1 MGDWT
6 IEVTQTTTYGTD
18 PVWDAVVITVGCTIS
33 TITPDAAP
41 TTGLTYVLYDSP
53 LLIDLQTY
61 AYTQTPPCDYT
72 VNNSY
77 SWTIASDA

>member
-6 IEVTQTTTYGTD
+6 IEVTQTTAYGTD

-41 TTGLTYVLYDSP
+41 TSGLTYVLYDSP
-53 LLIDLQTY
+53 L
-61 AYTQTPPCDYT
+61 
-72 VNNSY
+72 
-77 SWTIASDA
+77 